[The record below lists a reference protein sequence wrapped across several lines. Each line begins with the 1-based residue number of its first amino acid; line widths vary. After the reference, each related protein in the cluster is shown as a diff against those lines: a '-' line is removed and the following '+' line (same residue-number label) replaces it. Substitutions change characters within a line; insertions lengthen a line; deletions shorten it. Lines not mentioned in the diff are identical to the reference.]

1 MNKLLILI
9 TVILSVFLLSN
20 CGGYANNEI
29 KGYDKSHFG
38 GMLYVVNFDHDW
50 NRSEETGQTD
60 IYTGVMSGVSY
71 NISFYNSDSYGTGVE
86 SVTISAIKQYPE
98 ANFDF
103 SLFTSMVEGVKEECD
118 LQTAYDW
125 LTAHFNNPSDT
136 IIGNIHFNM
145 LAPTQMVRNL
155 RFTKIQNNDGE

>member
-9 TVILSVFLLSN
+9 TAILSVFLLSN
-20 CGGYANNEI
+20 CSGYANNEI
-29 KGYDKSHFG
+29 KGYEKTQYG
-38 GMLYVVNFDHDW
+38 GMLRVANFEHDW
-50 NRSEETGQTD
+50 NRSEETGKTD
-60 IYTGVMSGVSY
+60 IYTGNLSGVSY
-71 NISFYNSDSYGTGVE
+71 NVSFYNSDCYGNGVE

-125 LTAHFNNPSDT
+125 VAAHFNNPSDT

-155 RFTKIQNNDGE
+155 RFTKVMSKQID

>member
-9 TVILSVFLLSN
+9 TVTLNVFLLSN
-20 CGGYANNEI
+20 CGGYASNEI
-29 KGYDKSHFG
+29 KGYEKSQYG
-38 GMLYVVNFDHDW
+38 GMLRMANFEHDW
-50 NRSEETGQTD
+50 NSSEDAGISH
-60 IYTGVMSGVSY
+60 IYTGNLDGVDY
-71 NISFYNSDSYGTGVE
+71 NVTFFNSDNYGSGVE
-86 SVTISAIKQYPE
+86 SGTISAIKQYPE

-136 IIGNIHFNM
+136 IIGNIQFNM

-155 RFTKIQNNDGE
+155 RFSKVLSQDVE